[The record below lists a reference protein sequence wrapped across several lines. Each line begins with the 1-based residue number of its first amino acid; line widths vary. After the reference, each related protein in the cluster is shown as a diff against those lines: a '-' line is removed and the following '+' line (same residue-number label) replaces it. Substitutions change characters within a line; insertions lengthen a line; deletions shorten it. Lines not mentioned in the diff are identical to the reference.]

1 MRVCMLTTSFPQYRN
16 DTQAPFI
23 YELCAALARKK
34 ILIDVI
40 CPADA
45 HAKKEEVWENIQ
57 IHRFSYMIPRQWQ
70 RLTAEGGIITN
81 LKSSWIARMQWP
93 IFSVVFLWKSW
104 KYAKK
109 ADIIHCQWSFSGV
122 VGVILKKMLRKK
134 LILTERGSSAHIALK
149 NKVMKTTL
157 CYILKNCDVITANNE
172 HQIDQF
178 HKLGIKKPMM
188 TIPNGIDTSLF
199 REMSKKM
206 CKTRVKFPENQHA
219 LVYVGRLVED
229 KGLENLMEIMHEVKK
244 RRRDIKCYLIG
255 SGRFEKE
262 LKKRINNLKLQDTI
276 IFMGSIPQ
284 KEIPYYLNAADAL
297 VLPSLREGRPNV
309 VAEALACG
317 TFVIVSDIPGCRELL
332 DLLPHGRLLPPQNNA
347 EWISEIVKLQIK
359 KRDRKKYEA
368 FRKESTWENSA
379 EKYKEIYKKVI
390 S

>member
-1 MRVCMLTTSFPQYRN
+1 
-16 DTQAPFI
+16 
-23 YELCAALARKK
+23 
-34 ILIDVI
+34 
-40 CPADA
+40 
-45 HAKKEEVWENIQ
+45 
-57 IHRFSYMIPRQWQ
+57 
-70 RLTAEGGIITN
+70 
-81 LKSSWIARMQWP
+81 
-93 IFSVVFLWKSW
+93 
-104 KYAKK
+104 
-109 ADIIHCQWSFSGV
+109 
-122 VGVILKKMLRKK
+122 
-134 LILTERGSSAHIALK
+134 
-149 NKVMKTTL
+149 
-157 CYILKNCDVITANNE
+157 
-172 HQIDQF
+172 
-178 HKLGIKKPMM
+178 MM

-276 IFMGSIPQ
+276 IFLGSIPQ